1 MPTYD
6 YRCEANGQ
14 VVEVIHS
21 LSETITNWGELCI
34 RAGIEPGATPA
45 DAAVAR
51 HITGGSFNNIKKSI
65 ELTSILP
72 K

>member
-6 YRCEANGQ
+6 YRCDANGQ

-21 LSETITNWGELCI
+21 ISETIKTWGKLCEK
-34 RAGIEPGATPA
+34 AGINPGATPV
-45 DAAVAR
+45 DATVTH
-51 HITGGSFNNIKKSI
+51 HITGGSFNSLKAPV

>member
-14 VVEVIHS
+14 VVEVVHRI
-21 LSETITNWGELCI
+21 SETITNWGELCV
-34 RAGIEPGATPA
+34 RAGIDPGETPA
-45 DAAVAR
+45 NAPVVR
-51 HITGGSFNNIKKSI
+51 HITGGSFNSIKAPV

>member
-6 YRCEANGQ
+6 YRCDANDQ

-21 LSETITNWGELCI
+21 ISETITNWGELCD
-34 RAGIEPGATPA
+34 RAGIEPGSTPA
-45 DAAVAR
+45 DAVVAR
-51 HITGGSFNNIKKSI
+51 HITGGSFNSIKAPV
-65 ELTSILP
+65 ELASILP

>member
-6 YRCEANGQ
+6 YRCEANGR

-21 LSETITNWGELCI
+21 LSETIETWGALCLT
-34 RAGIEPGATPA
+34 AGIELGATPA
-45 DAAVAR
+45 DAKVAR
-51 HITGGSFNNIKKSI
+51 HITGGNFNSIKKPV